1 MGEGHPIFHRRK
13 FMSRPGGLKK
23 GLWFF
28 LCLVV
33 LVYGLIALE
42 RSVIPTLVA
51 IAETEVARVA
61 NEAIVNA
68 VNARIADLLAGK
80 TLLDFKTTPAG
91 EILYVQVNNA
101 DLNRIQ
107 SEALDVLQ
115 RAVEG
120 LAGFEVRVPL
130 GQVLGSRIFAP
141 AGPSIPVTLYP
152 YGTVKVDLY
161 DSYEV
166 TGINQTK
173 FQVDLKVTCMVR
185 VVIPLISARTEVS
198 SQVPLVTALIPG
210 KVPPTYLS
218 IAK

>member
-1 MGEGHPIFHRRK
+1 
-13 FMSRPGGLKK
+13 MSRSGGLKW
-23 GLWFF
+23 GFWLF
-28 LCLVV
+28 LCLAV

-51 IAETEVARVA
+51 VAETEVTRVA

-68 VNARIADLLAGK
+68 VNAHIADLLEGK
-80 TLLDFKTTPAG
+80 TLLDFRTTPAG
-91 EILYVQVNNA
+91 DILYVQVNNA

-107 SEALDVLQ
+107 SEALLVLQ
-115 RAVEG
+115 KAIEG
-120 LAGFEVRVPL
+120 LAGFSVRVPL
-130 GQVLGSRIFAP
+130 GQALGSRIFAP

-152 YGTVKVDLY
+152 YGAVKVDLH

-185 VVIPLISARTEVS
+185 VVIPLISARIEVVS
-198 SQVPLVTALIPG
+198 EVPLVTALIPG

-218 IAK
+218 ISK